1 MGKFGE
7 VINKDGTPM
16 PLTTAIMEQYGLTY
30 KQAKF
35 VEYYYGNGTEAALK
49 AGYASSSASVEACLA
64 LKMPK
69 VKQALYERDLRE
81 KSLTIADRKERQE
94 FWTIIIRNECAPLLH
109 RLRASELLGKSE
121 GDFLEKNEDTFPN
134 GTPHR
139 PINIVFRTKDADI
152 LISSKKNQN
161 FIDADSRDCDEDE
174 D

>member
-35 VEYYYGNGTEAALK
+35 VEYYYGDGTAAALK
-49 AGYASSSASVEACLA
+49 AGYSKGSAGVAACLT
-64 LKMPK
+64 LKMEK

-81 KSLTIADRKERQE
+81 KSKTIADRKERQE
-94 FWTIIIRNECAPLLH
+94 FWTNIIRNECAPLLH

-121 GDFLEKNEDTFPN
+121 GDFLEKNEEGFPN

-139 PINIVFRTKDADI
+139 PINIIFKTKDADI
-152 LISSKKNQN
+152 LISSQKKQN
-161 FIDADSRDCDEDE
+161 FIDAESEDCDENE